1 MSTLSDKY
9 SKNFSK
15 ERKAIF
21 NKRFKEDFDPAM
33 SELSNILRILAEM
46 RQGSA
51 EGGIMRAAY
60 NKAGLVNEND
70 PMGKVQSEYILEPW
84 TKSRSS

>member
-9 SKNFSK
+9 SRNFSK

-46 RQGSA
+46 RSGNKDGGRIGLKEGLGSF
-51 EGGIMRAAY
+51 ET
-60 NKAGLVNEND
+60 ND
-70 PMGKVQSEYILEPW
+70 PGEAMKEII
-84 TKSRSS
+84 KRI